1 MRKLLRFEFRKLF
14 RQKSFYS
21 CNILLLIFI
30 FLSAVISKVVVDNA
44 EELTVPLPTTFE
56 MVRSALQGGNVILI
70 LGVFTALFV
79 CSDYTDGTMKN
90 IYAKG
95 YGRTNVYFSEL
106 IAVITFSFIVCIV
119 SWGGGFVFG
128 KMFFEIGEGLNGNLF
143 GTLISQM
150 LVVFSYTG
158 LFFAL
163 STVIKKT
170 GASIA
175 SCIVAPIIFSL
186 LFTAVDSIIGNET
199 FSLSNYWLDGFFEK
213 LTQNTVMNNTLLVA
227 AVFSVLY
234 AVIFI
239 LIGWFIN
246 RKSEI

>member
-90 IYAKG
+90 IYDKG

-106 IAVITFSFIVCIV
+106 IAVITFLSLYVSSVGVADSF
-119 SWGGGFVFG
+119 
-128 KMFFEIGEGLNGNLF
+128 
-143 GTLISQM
+143 
-150 LVVFSYTG
+150 LVKCFS
-158 LFFAL
+158 
-163 STVIKKT
+163 K
-170 GASIA
+170 
-175 SCIVAPIIFSL
+175 
-186 LFTAVDSIIGNET
+186 
-199 FSLSNYWLDGFFEK
+199 
-213 LTQNTVMNNTLLVA
+213 
-227 AVFSVLY
+227 
-234 AVIFI
+234 
-239 LIGWFIN
+239 
-246 RKSEI
+246 